1 MDVGQVFQ
9 FAGSHML
16 IYIAPVMLAFAGI
29 IFSDEI
35 VETLHR
41 NLRRAKHY
49 K

>member
-16 IYIAPVMLAFAGI
+16 TYIAPVMLAFAGI

-35 VETLHR
+35 VATLHR
-41 NLRRAKHY
+41 NVRRAKY
-49 K
+49 FK